1 MSKGGGGGSSSVMEE
16 EEQAML
22 ERMRSRM
29 KFLKGEA
36 VGPFETRGDR
46 EVFVGELIK
55 RVELEGY
62 TKYPDVVLSK
72 AVFDATDSKEY
83 EAAIKK
89 FETKRA
95 KVFSRND
102 LLDKRLLNFNNM
114 IVLNQLS
121 ADPFR
126 DKSGKAIDIL
136 EIMNKMIIEKD
147 PAPFTKVR
155 DLVYLVLIALRKIP
169 QCGYVELYRAIDAT
183 CDEVPIHTV
192 GDNFIWAP
200 FTITTTDLTL
210 LKKAAATAPLS
221 PSTSKAALATSSTM
235 SLPKVPGRP
244 YMLYK
249 IDCREVVCA
258 NGSIPGYEIG
268 FITGRGHTE
277 VILEPAQ
284 LYRVIK
290 VEDDPSGIFSRIVS
304 LELVRTTGNFTMIIP
319 FATSPLVLFE
329 VGLEEAEKALNC
341 VLRDE
346 SLSGSLRKVLV
357 PRFLTKERYETFEER
372 SGDNGAHIES
382 LFHWFYRGVV
392 GPARMEMS
400 RAIAAAMAIFAGAMR
415 ACFRRYDDSMTPLSV
430 VFVKLFNYLRLL
442 QSSIPPLCPN
452 AFNCP
457 IHSDRSNPL
466 RSIHIKEFA
475 HVCPH
480 NFKHCK
486 NLGCTK
492 HLTMLHL
499 ACPLCPFGAK
509 CTQLS
514 DPRHRIAF
522 DHDDKAIRTFTVPC
536 ETLFNCRK
544 SDDFEHYN
552 KYYHDF
558 AFVYP
563 KNPSCYEFHL
573 YK

>member
-1 MSKGGGGGSSSVMEE
+1 MSK
-16 EEQAML
+16 EEQAVL
-22 ERMRSRM
+22 ERMKSRM

-36 VGPFETRGDR
+36 VGPFETRGNR
-46 EVFVGELIK
+46 ETFVKELLQRFEIENIA
-55 RVELEGY
+55 RV
-62 TKYPDVVLSK
+62 PDQLISK
-72 AVFDATDSKEY
+72 AVFEATDSKEY

-89 FETKRA
+89 VETKRE

-114 IVLNQLS
+114 IILNQLS
-121 ADPFR
+121 AGPFH
-126 DKSGKAIDIL
+126 DKSGKTHDIL
-136 EIMNKMIIEKD
+136 EIMNKTIIDKD
-147 PAPFTKVR
+147 KTQLLKVR
-155 DLVYLVLIALRKIP
+155 NLIYLVLIALRKLQ
-169 QCGYVELYRAIDAT
+169 QCSYIELYRAIDAT
-183 CDEVPIHTV
+183 CDEVPIHTT
-192 GDNFIWAP
+192 GDIFLWAP
-200 FTITTTDLTL
+200 FTVTTTDLPL
-210 LKKAAATAPLS
+210 LTKAV
-221 PSTSKAALATSSTM
+221 STQPQSSSSSSSSSSKTKS
-235 SLPKVPGRP
+235 KHP

-290 VEDDPSGIFSRIVS
+290 VEDDPNGVFSRVVS
-304 LELVRTTGNFTMIIP
+304 LELIRTTENFTMSIP

-329 VGLEEAEKALNC
+329 VGIEEAEKALNY
-341 VLRDE
+341 VFQNDI
-346 SLSGSLRKVLV
+346 LSESLRKVLV
-357 PRFLTKERYETFEER
+357 PRFITKDKYDKFEMCSRSSNSSISGASSGGSSNNAVRIER
-372 SGDNGAHIES
+372 

-400 RAIAAAMAIFAGAMR
+400 KSIASAMMIFAGAMR
-415 ACFRRYDDSMTPLSV
+415 ACFRRYDESMVPLSV
-430 VFVKLFNYLRLL
+430 VLVKLYNYLRLL

-457 IHSDRSNPL
+457 IHLDRSNPL
-466 RSIHIKEFA
+466 HSIHAKEFC
-475 HVCPH
+475 HICPH
-480 NFKHCK
+480 NFKYCK

-509 CTQLS
+509 CSQLS
-514 DPRHRIAF
+514 DPRHRIEF
-522 DHDDKAIRTFTVPC
+522 DHDDEIIRTFTVPC

-544 SDDFEHYN
+544 TDDFEHYN
-552 KYYHDF
+552 KYYHEF
-558 AFVYP
+558 VFVYP
-563 KNPSCYEFHL
+563 KNPSCYEL
-573 YK
+573 YLHK